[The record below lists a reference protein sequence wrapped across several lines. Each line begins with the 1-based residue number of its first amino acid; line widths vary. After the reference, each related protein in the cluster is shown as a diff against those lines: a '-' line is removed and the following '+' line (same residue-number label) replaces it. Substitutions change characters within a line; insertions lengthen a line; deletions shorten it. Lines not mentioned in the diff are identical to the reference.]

1 VGGVEDK
8 RNKRKNGRNAMD
20 SVGSTGKRMEWI
32 GNKRAQSGTLL
43 ISAASSLN
51 YMLFVSCIVRPRKR
65 IVK

>member
-1 VGGVEDK
+1 MWVELRTNATNAK
-8 RNKRKNGRNAMD
+8 MEGMAMD

-32 GNKRAQSGTLL
+32 GNKRAQSGNLL

-65 IVK
+65 EL